1 MTYTVNLDSYQISD
15 IVAESLKEAYNENLI
30 DEYSP
35 EILGALEV
43 VLQYYMKPS
52 EYNEW
57 FENRVRNEQ

>member
-30 DEYSP
+30 EEYSP
-35 EILGALEV
+35 EILDGLEV

-52 EYNEW
+52 EYAEW
-57 FENRVRNEQ
+57 FENRGRNEQ